1 MLGERGRTMY
11 IQRQDRLAHAPD
23 SFDAGSSMTIELQPI
38 SVDTHTRR
46 SNAWRV
52 VRPWIVWGAILTAAT
67 VAMYLV
73 RYDINEGHVALA
85 YLLIVLGGSVSG
97 GRALGM
103 TLACSGFLLID
114 YYFQPPFDQWNVDKP
129 LDWVALIS
137 FLVVAAVATQ
147 LLVRAQEAASRAR
160 QRANEVAWLSRLG
173 AEALNAGRAAE
184 ALHAIAEIVHRTLA
198 ATACAIFAWDSGRL
212 GSEPIASAGRSD
224 GELIASDRELA
235 SWVGEHGFAAAVRG
249 DGQIVR
255 GAAAIADDALGLD
268 ADDALAVVLPLR
280 VNARTVGVL
289 RVSAAQPIMR
299 GLARRRFLA
308 ALAYY
313 AALGVERLRLE
324 TEADHASALREADRM
339 KDFVLA
345 SVSHDLRTPLTAIK
359 ALAHDAAGRGEPSG
373 AVIEEQVDRLGRMVG
388 DLLDLSRMKA
398 GPFPVRV
405 ELNTAEDLIGAV
417 LRQLGQPLDGRLQTP
432 RLNLDQPALLGRFD
446 FVQSMRILVNLIE
459 NADRYAPPGTTIDL
473 DAYRHGESICFSVSD
488 RGPGVPPSEAQRI
501 FHPFYQPAARA
512 GARVG
517 GAGLGLAIARGLAQA
532 QEGDLRYEPRVGGG
546 SVFTLSLPAM
556 EDADST
562 RPAPVATT

>member
-1 MLGERGRTMY
+1 
-11 IQRQDRLAHAPD
+11 
-23 SFDAGSSMTIELQPI
+23 MTIELRPNDLDARTSLSRTWPVI
-38 SVDTHTRR
+38 
-46 SNAWRV
+46 
-52 VRPWIVWGAILTAAT
+52 RPWLIWGAILTAAT
-67 VAMYLV
+67 VAMYFV

-97 GRALGM
+97 GRALGL

-114 YYFQPPFDQWNVDKP
+114 YYFQPPYDQWNVGKP

-147 LLVRAQEAASRAR
+147 LLVRAQEAANRAR
-160 QRANEVAWLSRLG
+160 QRANEVEWLSRLG

-184 ALHAIAEIVHRTLA
+184 ALHAIAEIVHRTLN
-198 ATACAIFAWDSGRL
+198 ATACAIFAWDEGRL
-212 GSEPIASAGRSD
+212 GSEPIARSGETD
-224 GELIASDRELA
+224 GEPVECDRELA
-235 SWVGEHGFAAAVRG
+235 SWVGEHGFAAAVRR

-255 GAAAIADDALGLD
+255 GVAAVADDALGLD
-268 ADDALAVVLPLR
+268 ADDAPAIILPLR

-289 RVSAAQPIMR
+289 HVSAAAPITR
-299 GLARRRFLA
+299 GVARRRFLA

-373 AVIEEQVDRLGRMVG
+373 VVIEEQADRLGRMVG

-417 LRQLGQPLDGRLQTP
+417 LRQVGQPLDGRLQTP

-459 NADRYAPPGTTIDL
+459 NADRYAPPGTVIEL
-473 DAYRHGESICFSVSD
+473 DARRRGDAISFSVSD
-488 RGPGVPPSEAQRI
+488 RGPGVPQAEEQRI
-501 FHPFYQPAARA
+501 FHPFYQPAVRA
-512 GARVG
+512 GARTG

-532 QEGDLRYEPRVGGG
+532 QGGDLRYDPRTGGG

-556 EDADST
+556 DDAELT
-562 RPAPVATT
+562 RPAPLATT

>member
-1 MLGERGRTMY
+1 
-11 IQRQDRLAHAPD
+11 
-23 SFDAGSSMTIELQPI
+23 MTIELQPI
-38 SVDTHTRR
+38 AVDPRPRR
-46 SNAWRV
+46 ARAWQV
-52 VRPWIVWGAILTAAT
+52 VRPWIVWGAILTVAT
-67 VAMYLV
+67 VAMYFV
-73 RYDINEGHVALA
+73 RDDIHEGHVALA

-114 YYFQPPFDQWNVDKP
+114 YYFQPPYNLWNVSKP

-147 LLVRAQEAASRAR
+147 LLGRAQEAASRAR

-173 AEALNAGRAAE
+173 AEALNAGRATE
-184 ALHAIAEIVHRTLA
+184 ALHSIAEIVHRTLA
-198 ATACAIFAWDSGRL
+198 ATACAIFVWDRGRL
-212 GSEPIASAGRSD
+212 GAEPIASSGRSD
-224 GELIASDRELA
+224 AKLLASERELA
-235 SWVGEHGFAAAVRG
+235 TWVGEHGFAAGVRG
-249 DGQIVR
+249 GGQIVR
-255 GAAAIADDALGLD
+255 GAAAVADDALGLD

-289 RVSAAQPIMR
+289 HVSAAQPITR
-299 GLARRRFLA
+299 GVARRRFLA

-373 AVIEEQVDRLGRMVG
+373 AVIEEQADRLGRMVG

-459 NADRYAPPGTTIDL
+459 NADRYAPPGTKIDL
-473 DAYRHGESICFSVSD
+473 DACRHGEAICFSVSD

-512 GARVG
+512 GARTG

-532 QEGDLRYEPRVGGG
+532 QEGDLRYEPRIGGG

-556 EDADST
+556 DDADST
-562 RPAPVATT
+562 RPAPMATS

>member
-1 MLGERGRTMY
+1 
-11 IQRQDRLAHAPD
+11 
-23 SFDAGSSMTIELQPI
+23 MTIEFQPLG
-38 SVDTHTRR
+38 VDGRARLRR
-46 SNAWRV
+46 VWPV

-67 VAMYLV
+67 VAMYFV

-97 GRALGM
+97 GRALGL

-114 YYFQPPFDQWNVDKP
+114 YYFQPPYDQWYVSKP

-147 LLVRAQEAASRAR
+147 LLVRAQGAASRAR
-160 QRANEVAWLSRLG
+160 QRADEVAWLSRLG
-173 AEALNAGRAAE
+173 AEALNAGRAGE
-184 ALHAIAEIVHRTLA
+184 ALHAIAEIVHRTLK
-198 ATACAIFAWDSGRL
+198 ATACAIFAWNDGRL
-212 GSEPIASAGRSD
+212 GEEPIARSGQTD
-224 GELIASDRELA
+224 GTLGTTDRGLA
-235 SWVGEHGFAAAVRG
+235 SWVGEHGFAAAVRS

-255 GAAAIADDALGLD
+255 GIALVADDALGLD
-268 ADDALAVVLPLR
+268 ADDALAIVLPLR

-289 RVSAAQPIMR
+289 HVAAAEPIAR
-299 GLARRRFLA
+299 GVARRRFLA
-308 ALAYY
+308 ALAWY

-373 AVIEEQVDRLGRMVG
+373 VVIEEQADRLGRMVG

-405 ELNTAEDLIGAV
+405 ELNTAEDLVGAV

-473 DAYRHGESICFSVSD
+473 DVRRRGDAIQFSVSD
-488 RGPGVPPSEAQRI
+488 RGPGVPPSEEQRI
-501 FHPFYQPAARA
+501 FHPFYQPAVRTGARA
-512 GARVG
+512 G

-532 QEGDLRYEPRVGGG
+532 QGGDLRYEQRAGGG
-546 SVFTLSLPAM
+546 SVFTLSLPALD
-556 EDADST
+556 DAESP
-562 RPAPVATT
+562 RPAPLAAT

>member
-1 MLGERGRTMY
+1 
-11 IQRQDRLAHAPD
+11 
-23 SFDAGSSMTIELQPI
+23 MTIEFQPF
-38 SVDTHTRR
+38 SPDARARLTRVWPV
-46 SNAWRV
+46 A
-52 VRPWIVWGAILTAAT
+52 RPWFIWGAILTAAT
-67 VAMYLV
+67 VAMYYV
-73 RYDINEGHVALA
+73 RTDINEGHVALA

-97 GRALGM
+97 GRALGL

-160 QRANEVAWLSRLG
+160 QRADEVAWLSRLG
-173 AEALNAGRAAE
+173 AEALNAGRASD
-184 ALHAIAEIVHRTLA
+184 ALHAIAEIVHRTLNA
-198 ATACAIFAWDSGRL
+198 VGCRIFAWDDSRL
-212 GSEPIASAGRSD
+212 GDEPIASAGQDAGALDAR
-224 GELIASDRELA
+224 DRALA
-235 SWVGEHGFAAAVRG
+235 AWVGERGFP
-249 DGQIVR
+249 
-255 GAAAIADDALGLD
+255 AAIGPGGEIQRGVSAVADDGLGVD
-268 ADDALAVVLPLR
+268 ADDARTLVLPLL

-289 RVSAAQPIMR
+289 HVASSEPIAR
-299 GLARRRFLA
+299 GRARRRFLG

-324 TEADHASALREADRM
+324 TEADHATALREADRM

-359 ALAHDAAGRGEPSG
+359 ALAHDAAGRGEPSA
-373 AVIEEQVDRLGRMVG
+373 AVIEEQADRLSRMVG

-417 LRQLGQPLDGRLQTP
+417 VRQLGQSLDGRLQTP
-432 RLNLDQPALLGRFD
+432 RLNLEQPALLGRFD

-473 DAYRHGESICFSVSD
+473 DVCRRGDAIWFAVSD
-488 RGPGVPPSEAQRI
+488 RGPGVPPSEAERI
-501 FHPFYQPAARA
+501 FHPFYQPDTRA
-512 GARVG
+512 GGRKG

-532 QEGDLRYEPRVGGG
+532 QGGDLRYEPRKGGG
-546 SVFTLSLPAM
+546 SVFSLLLPAM
-556 EDADST
+556 DDANST
-562 RPAPVATT
+562 SPTPIAAT

>member
-1 MLGERGRTMY
+1 MY
-11 IQRQDRLAHAPD
+11 IQRQEWLAHAADPV
-23 SFDAGSSMTIELQPI
+23 DAGSSMTIELRPND
-38 SVDTHTRR
+38 VDAPSRR
-46 SNAWRV
+46 ARAWPV
-52 VRPWIVWGAILTAAT
+52 IRPWLVWGAILTAAT
-67 VAMYLV
+67 VAMYFV

-97 GRALGM
+97 GRALGL

-114 YYFQPPFDQWNVDKP
+114 YYFQPPYDQWNVGKP

-160 QRANEVAWLSRLG
+160 QRANEVEWLSRLG
-173 AEALNAGRAAE
+173 AEALNAGRAAQ
-184 ALHAIAEIVHRTLA
+184 ALHAIAEIVHRTLN
-198 ATACAIFAWDSGRL
+198 ATACAIFVWDDGRL
-212 GSEPIASAGRSD
+212 ASEPVARSGEAD
-224 GELIASDRELA
+224 GELVECDRELA
-235 SWVGEHGFAAAVRG
+235 TWVGEHGFAAAVRR
-249 DGQIVR
+249 DGHVVR
-255 GAAAIADDALGLD
+255 AAAAVADDALGVD
-268 ADDALAVVLPLR
+268 ADDALAIVLPLR

-289 RVSAAQPIMR
+289 RVSAAEPIAR
-299 GLARRRFLA
+299 GVARRRFLA

-373 AVIEEQVDRLGRMVG
+373 AVIEEQADRLGRMVG

-398 GPFPVRV
+398 GPFPVRA

-432 RLNLDQPALLGRFD
+432 RLNLDQPALVGRFD

-473 DAYRHGESICFSVSD
+473 DASRRGEAICFSVSD
-488 RGPGVPPSEAQRI
+488 RGPGVSPAETQRI

-512 GARVG
+512 GARAG

-532 QEGDLRYEPRVGGG
+532 QGGDVRYEPRAGGG
-546 SVFTLSLPAM
+546 SVFTLWLPAM
-556 EDADST
+556 DDAEST
-562 RPAPVATT
+562 RPAPLATS

>member
-1 MLGERGRTMY
+1 
-11 IQRQDRLAHAPD
+11 
-23 SFDAGSSMTIELQPI
+23 MTIELRHTNVDAPPRAP
-38 SVDTHTRR
+38 SV
-46 SNAWRV
+46 WPV
-52 VRPWIVWGAILTAAT
+52 IRPWIVWGVVLTAAT
-67 VAMYLV
+67 VAMYFV

-97 GRALGM
+97 GRALGL

-114 YYFQPPFDQWNVDKP
+114 YYFQPPYDQWNVGKP

-173 AEALNAGRAAE
+173 AEALNAGRAAD
-184 ALHAIAEIVHRTLA
+184 ALHAIAAIVHRTLS
-198 ATACAIFAWDSGRL
+198 ATACAIFACDDERL
-212 GSEPIASAGRSD
+212 DAEPIARSGESD
-224 GELIASDRELA
+224 GELIARDRELA
-235 SWVGEHGFAAAVRG
+235 RWVGEHGFAAAVRD
-249 DGQIVR
+249 DGQIIHGV
-255 GAAAIADDALGLD
+255 AAVADDALGLD
-268 ADDALAVVLPLR
+268 ADDALAIMLPLR

-289 RVSAAQPIMR
+289 HVSAAEPIAR
-299 GLARRRFLA
+299 GVARRRLLA

-324 TEADHASALREADRM
+324 TEAEHASALREADRM

-373 AVIEEQVDRLGRMVG
+373 VVIEEQADRLGRMVG

-398 GPFPVRV
+398 GPFPVHV

-417 LRQLGQPLDGRLQTP
+417 LRQVGQPLAGRLQTP

-446 FVQSMRILVNLIE
+446 FVQSMRILVNLID

-473 DAYRHGESICFSVSD
+473 DARRDGDSICFSVSD
-488 RGPGVPPSEAQRI
+488 RGPGVPPSEEQRI
-501 FHPFYQPAARA
+501 FHPFYQPAVRA
-512 GARVG
+512 GARTG

-532 QEGDLRYEPRVGGG
+532 QGGDLRYEPRAGGG
-546 SVFTLSLPAM
+546 SVFTLSLPALK
-556 EDADST
+556 DADST
-562 RPAPVATT
+562 RPVPMATT

>member
-1 MLGERGRTMY
+1 MY
-11 IQRQDRLAHAPD
+11 IQTKERLAHAPD
-23 SFDAGSSMTIELQPI
+23 PFDAGSSMTIELQPI
-38 SVDTHTRR
+38 AVDPRPRR
-46 SNAWRV
+46 ARAWQV
-52 VRPWIVWGAILTAAT
+52 VRPWIVWGAILTVAT
-67 VAMYLV
+67 VAMYFV
-73 RYDINEGHVALA
+73 RDDIHEGHVALA

-114 YYFQPPFDQWNVDKP
+114 YYFQPPYNLWNVSKP

-147 LLVRAQEAASRAR
+147 LLGRAQEAASRAR

-173 AEALNAGRAAE
+173 AEALNAGRATE
-184 ALHAIAEIVHRTLA
+184 ALHSIAEIVHRTLA
-198 ATACAIFAWDSGRL
+198 ATACAIFVWDRGRL
-212 GSEPIASAGRSD
+212 GAEPIASSGRSD
-224 GELIASDRELA
+224 AKLLASERELA
-235 SWVGEHGFAAAVRG
+235 TWVGEHGFAAGVRG
-249 DGQIVR
+249 GGQIVR
-255 GAAAIADDALGLD
+255 GAAAVADDALGLD

-289 RVSAAQPIMR
+289 HVSAAQPITR
-299 GLARRRFLA
+299 GVARRRFLA

-373 AVIEEQVDRLGRMVG
+373 AVIEEQADRLGRMVG

-459 NADRYAPPGTTIDL
+459 NADRYAPPGTKIDL
-473 DAYRHGESICFSVSD
+473 DACRHGEAICFSVSD

-512 GARVG
+512 GARTG

-532 QEGDLRYEPRVGGG
+532 QEGDLRYEPRIGGG

-556 EDADST
+556 DDADST
-562 RPAPVATT
+562 RPAPMATS

>member
-1 MLGERGRTMY
+1 
-11 IQRQDRLAHAPD
+11 
-23 SFDAGSSMTIELQPI
+23 MTNDFQPI
-38 SVDTHTRR
+38 DAETRV
-46 SNAWRV
+46 RV
-52 VRPWIVWGAILTAAT
+52 SRVWPAIRPWVVWGVILTAAT
-67 VAMYLV
+67 VAMYYV

-85 YLLIVLGGSVSG
+85 YMLIVLGGSVSG
-97 GRALGM
+97 GRALGLA
-103 TLACSGFLLID
+103 LACSGFLLID
-114 YYFQPPFDQWNVDKP
+114 YYFQPPYDQWYVSKP

-160 QRANEVAWLSRLG
+160 QRASEVASLSRLG

-184 ALHAIAEIVHRTLA
+184 ALHAIADIVHRTLN
-198 ATACAIFAWDSGRL
+198 ATACAIFAWNDGRL
-212 GSEPIASAGRSD
+212 GSEPIACSGQTD
-224 GELIASDRELA
+224 GELITRDREITNWA
-235 SWVGEHGFAAAVRG
+235 GDRGFAAAVRR
-249 DGQIVR
+249 DGHVVR
-255 GAAAIADDALGLD
+255 GVAAVADDALGLN
-268 ADDALAVVLPLR
+268 ADDALVVVLPLR

-289 RVSAAQPIMR
+289 HVSAAEPIAR
-299 GLARRRFLA
+299 GVARRRFLA

-324 TEADHASALREADRM
+324 TEADHAGALREADRM

-373 AVIEEQVDRLGRMVG
+373 VVIEEQADRLGRMVG

-432 RLNLDQPALLGRFD
+432 PLNLDQPALLGRFD

-473 DAYRHGESICFSVSD
+473 AVRRHNDAIWFSVSD
-488 RGPGVPPSEAQRI
+488 RGPGVPPSEEQRI
-501 FHPFYQPAARA
+501 FHPFYQPAART
-512 GARVG
+512 GARSG

-532 QEGDLRYEPRVGGG
+532 QGGDLRYEPRTGGG
-546 SVFTLSLPAM
+546 SVFTLSLPAI
-556 EDADST
+556 ETADST
-562 RPAPVATT
+562 RPAPLATT

>member
-1 MLGERGRTMY
+1 
-11 IQRQDRLAHAPD
+11 
-23 SFDAGSSMTIELQPI
+23 MTIELQPI
-38 SVDTHTRR
+38 AVDPRPRR
-46 SNAWRV
+46 ARAWQV
-52 VRPWIVWGAILTAAT
+52 VRPWIVWGAILTVAA
-67 VAMYLV
+67 VAMYFV
-73 RYDINEGHVALA
+73 RDDIHEGHVALA

-114 YYFQPPFDQWNVDKP
+114 YYFQPPYNLWNVSKP

-147 LLVRAQEAASRAR
+147 LLGRAQEAASRAR

-173 AEALNAGRAAE
+173 AEALNAGRATE
-184 ALHAIAEIVHRTLA
+184 ALHSIAEIVHRTLA
-198 ATACAIFAWDSGRL
+198 ATACAIFVWDRGRL
-212 GSEPIASAGRSD
+212 GAEPIASSGRSD
-224 GELIASDRELA
+224 AKLLASERELA
-235 SWVGEHGFAAAVRG
+235 TWVGEHGFAAGVRG
-249 DGQIVR
+249 GGQIVR
-255 GAAAIADDALGLD
+255 GAAAVADDALGLD

-289 RVSAAQPIMR
+289 HVSAAQPITR
-299 GLARRRFLA
+299 GVARRRFLA

-373 AVIEEQVDRLGRMVG
+373 AVIEEQADRLGRMVG

-459 NADRYAPPGTTIDL
+459 NADRYAPPGTKIDL
-473 DAYRHGESICFSVSD
+473 DACRHGEAICFSVSD

-512 GARVG
+512 GARTG

-532 QEGDLRYEPRVGGG
+532 QEGDLRYEPRIGGG

-556 EDADST
+556 DDADST
-562 RPAPVATT
+562 RPAPMATS

>member
-1 MLGERGRTMY
+1 
-11 IQRQDRLAHAPD
+11 
-23 SFDAGSSMTIELQPI
+23 MTIELQPI
-38 SVDTHTRR
+38 AVDPGARR
-46 SNAWRV
+46 ARLWRV
-52 VRPWIVWGAILTAAT
+52 VRPWIAWSAVLTAAT
-67 VAMYLV
+67 VAMYFV
-73 RYDINEGHVALA
+73 RHDINEGHVALA

-114 YYFQPPFDQWNVDKP
+114 YYFQPPFDQWNVSKP

-147 LLVRAQEAASRAR
+147 LLVRAQEAANRAR

-184 ALHAIAEIVHRTLA
+184 ALHSIAEIVHRTLA
-198 ATACAIFAWDSGRL
+198 ATACAIFAWDNSGHL
-212 GSEPIASAGRSD
+212 DSEPIASSGRSD
-224 GELIASDRELA
+224 AELLASERELA
-235 SWVGEHGFAAAVRG
+235 RWVGEHGFAAAVRG
-249 DGQIVR
+249 DGHIVR
-255 GAAAIADDALGLD
+255 GAAVVADDALGLE
-268 ADDALAVVLPLR
+268 ADDAIAIVLPLR

-289 RVSAAQPIMR
+289 HVSAAQPITR
-299 GLARRRFLA
+299 GVARRRFLA

-373 AVIEEQVDRLGRMVG
+373 AVIEEQADRLGRMVG

-417 LRQLGQPLDGRLQTP
+417 LRQVGQPLDGRLQTP

-459 NADRYAPPGTTIDL
+459 NADRYAPPGTTINL
-473 DAYRHGESICFSVSD
+473 DACRHGEAICFSVSD
-488 RGPGVPPSEAQRI
+488 RGPGVPPAEVQRI

-512 GARVG
+512 GARTG

-532 QEGDLRYEPRVGGG
+532 QEGDVRYEPRIGGG

-556 EDADST
+556 DDADST
-562 RPAPVATT
+562 RPAPLATS

>member
-1 MLGERGRTMY
+1 MTNDFQPIDAEAR
-11 IQRQDRLAHAPD
+11 AHA
-23 SFDAGSSMTIELQPI
+23 S
-38 SVDTHTRR
+38 
-46 SNAWRV
+46 RV
-52 VRPWIVWGAILTAAT
+52 WPAIRPWVVWGVILTAAT
-67 VAMYLV
+67 VAMYYV

-85 YLLIVLGGSVSG
+85 YMLIVLGGSVSG
-97 GRALGM
+97 GRALGLA
-103 TLACSGFLLID
+103 LACSGFLLID
-114 YYFQPPFDQWNVDKP
+114 YYFQPPYDQWYVSKP

-160 QRANEVAWLSRLG
+160 QRASEVASLSRLG

-184 ALHAIAEIVHRTLA
+184 ALHAIADIVHRTLN
-198 ATACAIFAWDSGRL
+198 ATACAIFAWNDGRL
-212 GSEPIASAGRSD
+212 GSEPIACSGQTD
-224 GELIASDRELA
+224 GELITRDREITN
-235 SWVGEHGFAAAVRG
+235 WVGDRGFAAAVRR
-249 DGQIVR
+249 DGKVAR
-255 GAAAIADDALGLD
+255 GVTAVADDALGLN
-268 ADDALAVVLPLR
+268 ADDALVVVLPLR

-289 RVSAAQPIMR
+289 HVSAAEPIAR
-299 GLARRRFLA
+299 GVARRRFLA

-324 TEADHASALREADRM
+324 TEADHAGALREADRM

-373 AVIEEQVDRLGRMVG
+373 LVIEEQADRLGRMVG

-405 ELNTAEDLIGAV
+405 EVNTAEDLIGAV
-417 LRQLGQPLDGRLQTP
+417 LRQFGQPLDGRLQTP
-432 RLNLDQPALLGRFD
+432 PLNLDQPALLARFD

-473 DAYRHGESICFSVSD
+473 EVRRHDDAIWFSVSD
-488 RGPGVPPSEAQRI
+488 RGPGVPPSEEQRI

-512 GARVG
+512 GARTG

-532 QEGDLRYEPRVGGG
+532 QGGDLRYEPRTGGG
-546 SVFTLSLPAM
+546 SVFTLSLPAIAT
-556 EDADST
+556 ADSA
-562 RPAPVATT
+562 RPAPLATT

>member
-1 MLGERGRTMY
+1 
-11 IQRQDRLAHAPD
+11 
-23 SFDAGSSMTIELQPI
+23 MTNDFQPI
-38 SVDTHTRR
+38 HAEARAHVS
-46 SNAWRV
+46 RV
-52 VRPWIVWGAILTAAT
+52 WPAIRPWVVWGVILTAAT
-67 VAMYLV
+67 VAMYYV

-85 YLLIVLGGSVSG
+85 YMLIVLGGSVSG
-97 GRALGM
+97 GRALGLA
-103 TLACSGFLLID
+103 LACSGFLLID
-114 YYFQPPFDQWNVDKP
+114 YYFQPPYDQWYVSKP

-160 QRANEVAWLSRLG
+160 QRASEVASLSRLG

-184 ALHAIAEIVHRTLA
+184 ALHAIADIVHRTLN
-198 ATACAIFAWDSGRL
+198 ATACAIFAWNDGRL
-212 GSEPIASAGRSD
+212 GSEPIACSGQTD
-224 GELIASDRELA
+224 GELITRDREITN
-235 SWVGEHGFAAAVRG
+235 WVGDRGFAAAVRR
-249 DGQIVR
+249 DGQVVR
-255 GAAAIADDALGLD
+255 GVAAVADDALGLN
-268 ADDALAVVLPLR
+268 ADDALVVVLPLR

-289 RVSAAQPIMR
+289 HVSAAEPIAR
-299 GLARRRFLA
+299 GVARRRFLA

-324 TEADHASALREADRM
+324 TEADHAGALREADRM

-373 AVIEEQVDRLGRMVG
+373 LVIEEQADRLGRMVG

-405 ELNTAEDLIGAV
+405 EVNTAEDLIGAV

-432 RLNLDQPALLGRFD
+432 PLNLDQPALLGRFD
-446 FVQSMRILVNLIE
+446 FVQSMRILANLIE

-473 DAYRHGESICFSVSD
+473 EVRRHDDAIWFSVSD
-488 RGPGVPPSEAQRI
+488 RGPGVPPSEEQRI

-512 GARVG
+512 GARTG

-532 QEGDLRYEPRVGGG
+532 QGGDLRYEPRTGGG
-546 SVFTLSLPAM
+546 SVFTLSLPAIAT
-556 EDADST
+556 ADSA
-562 RPAPVATT
+562 RPAPLATT

>member
-1 MLGERGRTMY
+1 MTNDFQA
-11 IQRQDRLAHAPD
+11 I
-23 SFDAGSSMTIELQPI
+23 DAEA
-38 SVDTHTRR
+38 R
-46 SNAWRV
+46 ARV
-52 VRPWIVWGAILTAAT
+52 SRVWPAIRPWVVWGVILTAAT
-67 VAMYLV
+67 VAMYYV

-85 YLLIVLGGSVSG
+85 YMLIVLGGSVSG
-97 GRALGM
+97 GRALGLA
-103 TLACSGFLLID
+103 LACSGFLLID
-114 YYFQPPFDQWNVDKP
+114 YYFQPPYDQWYVSKP

-160 QRANEVAWLSRLG
+160 QRASEVASLSRLG

-184 ALHAIAEIVHRTLA
+184 ALHAIADIVHRTLN
-198 ATACAIFAWDSGRL
+198 ATACAIFAWNDGRL
-212 GSEPIASAGRSD
+212 GSEPIACSGQTD
-224 GELIASDRELA
+224 GELITRDREITN
-235 SWVGEHGFAAAVRG
+235 WVGDRGFAAAVRR
-249 DGQIVR
+249 DGQVVR
-255 GAAAIADDALGLD
+255 GVAAVADDALGLN
-268 ADDALAVVLPLR
+268 ADDALVVVLPLR

-289 RVSAAQPIMR
+289 HVSAAEPIAR
-299 GLARRRFLA
+299 GVARRRFLA

-324 TEADHASALREADRM
+324 TEADHAGALREADRM

-373 AVIEEQVDRLGRMVG
+373 VVIEEQADRLGRMVG

-432 RLNLDQPALLGRFD
+432 PLNLDQPALLGRFD

-473 DAYRHGESICFSVSD
+473 EVRRHDDAIWFSVSD
-488 RGPGVPPSEAQRI
+488 RGPGVPPSEEQRI

-512 GARVG
+512 GARTG

-532 QEGDLRYEPRVGGG
+532 QGGHLRYEPRTGGG
-546 SVFTLSLPAM
+546 SVFTLSLPAI
-556 EDADST
+556 ETADSA
-562 RPAPVATT
+562 RPAPLATT

>member
-1 MLGERGRTMY
+1 
-11 IQRQDRLAHAPD
+11 
-23 SFDAGSSMTIELQPI
+23 MTIELQPI
-38 SVDTHTRR
+38 AFDPGARR
-46 SNAWRV
+46 ARLWRV
-52 VRPWIVWGAILTAAT
+52 VRPWIAWSAILTAAT
-67 VAMYLV
+67 VAMYFV
-73 RYDINEGHVALA
+73 RHDINEGHVALA

-114 YYFQPPFDQWNVDKP
+114 YYFQPPFDQWNVSKP

-147 LLVRAQEAASRAR
+147 LLVRAQEAANRAR

-184 ALHAIAEIVHRTLA
+184 ALHSIAEIVHRTLA
-198 ATACAIFAWDSGRL
+198 ATACAIFAWDNSGRL
-212 GSEPIASAGRSD
+212 DSEPIASSGRSD
-224 GELIASDRELA
+224 AELLASERELA
-235 SWVGEHGFAAAVRG
+235 RWVGEHGFAAAVRG
-249 DGQIVR
+249 DGHIVR
-255 GAAAIADDALGLD
+255 GAAVVADDALGLE
-268 ADDALAVVLPLR
+268 ADDAIAIVLPLR

-289 RVSAAQPIMR
+289 HVSAAQPITR
-299 GLARRRFLA
+299 GVARRRFLA

-373 AVIEEQVDRLGRMVG
+373 AVIEEQADRLGRMVG

-459 NADRYAPPGTTIDL
+459 NADRYAPPGTTIEL
-473 DAYRHGESICFSVSD
+473 DACRHGEAICFSVSD
-488 RGPGVPPSEAQRI
+488 RGPGVPPAEVQRI

-512 GARVG
+512 GARTG

-532 QEGDLRYEPRVGGG
+532 QEGDLRYEPRIGGG

-556 EDADST
+556 DDADST
-562 RPAPVATT
+562 RPAPLATS